1 MEILYINMSQPR
13 FGKTSKEFCT
23 HLCSSTT
30 SSLSPSRS
38 FSSLKACRDE
48 NLPEKITN
56 IAFRTFLQ
64 ESPLNSNSRL
74 VDSYTARYQKST
86 IFDPPEPPRMR
97 RNILKPA
104 DTLNSLGNDN
114 REFYRKNGNVL

>member
-1 MEILYINMSQPR
+1 MSQSR
-13 FGKTSKEFCT
+13 FGKNSKEFCT
-23 HLCSSTT
+23 RFCSPTT
-30 SSLSPSRS
+30 SSLSHSRS
-38 FSSLKACRDE
+38 LSSLKSCRDE
-48 NLPEKITN
+48 NLPEKVTN

-97 RNILKPA
+97 RNMLKPA
-104 DTLNSLGNDN
+104 ETLNSIGNDST
-114 REFYRKNGNVL
+114 EFYRKNGNVL

>member
-1 MEILYINMSQPR
+1 MSQSR
-13 FGKTSKEFCT
+13 FGQTSREFCT
-23 HLCSSTT
+23 RLCSSTD

-38 FSSLKACRDE
+38 LSSLKSYRKE

-64 ESPLNSNSRL
+64 ASPLNSNSRL

-97 RNILKPA
+97 KNIFKA
-104 DTLNSLGNDN
+104 AGTLGSLGNDS
-114 REFYRKNGNVL
+114 REFCRKNGNGL